1 MIKATPPHQPAGKG
15 QTRLGV
21 AGLAQRIVNHR
32 AAVPM
37 LSGGLI
43 VIPGAIIL
51 LLMGRH
57 LLSVNWF
64 QGALFALGIVA
75 CVVVCGVAHFRG
87 KKRESQ
93 LVASVDPAELRVQQ
107 LHRQQMAE
115 LPAEF
120 VELRDRLCRGF
131 GGGDAKKWRS
141 KIDNAIFP
149 GVNLKNDVDQWLRWL
164 FTTGAGPLQRALLT
178 AGGGPLQ
185 GKLLEPPDIGI
196 PLPGGR
202 RDAHMTPAWYADRVA
217 RAAKKTATPA
227 WRANIG
233 FVTTPLVLVG
243 LVYLYFVVHP
253 PLLALAAV
261 TFFVIMIESALLG
274 WSVGTNPGESYA
286 WYTMT
291 QQLVDELHAGTPH
304 VLQADCLD
312 SSCPNNPDVAA
323 A

>member
-1 MIKATPPHQPAGKG
+1 MNKATPPHQPARKG

-21 AGLAQRIVNHR
+21 AGLARHFLNRKAALPVLAGSLIV
-32 AAVPM
+32 VPGALLLKFM
-37 LSGGLI
+37 LGGPLPEQWGQGGL
-43 VIPGAIIL
+43 
-51 LLMGRH
+51 M
-57 LLSVNWF
+57 
-64 QGALFALGIVA
+64 ALFAIA
-75 CVVVCGVAHFRG
+75 AVVVCGVAYFQD

-107 LHRQQMAE
+107 LHRQQMAG

-120 VELRDRLCRGF
+120 VELRDRLCRGI

-141 KIDNAIFP
+141 KIDSALFP
-149 GVNLKNDVDQWLRWL
+149 GANLKNVVDQWVRGL
-164 FTTGAGPLQRALLT
+164 FTAGDGPLQRALLT

-217 RAAKKTATPA
+217 RAAKKTGTPS
-227 WRANIG
+227 WRVYVG
-233 FVTTPLVLVG
+233 FLAVPLIVGGVVYLQFVARAPFSALGGFTVFGVLV
-243 LVYLYFVVHP
+243 V
-253 PLLALAAV
+253 LAL
-261 TFFVIMIESALLG
+261 MM
-274 WSVGTNPGESYA
+274 WSVGTNPGEHYA
-286 WYTMT
+286 WRSMAHE
-291 QQLVDELHAGTPH
+291 LVAELHASTPH

-312 SSCPNNPDVAA
+312 TSCPNNPDDAA